1 MERRLL
7 LHDDHDVDELINYE
21 GEDVGRLEDRGD
33 KSSLDG

>member
-1 MERRLL
+1 VERRLL

-21 GEDVGRLEDRGD
+21 GKDVGRLENWGD